1 MLSLQQ
7 GMGLGWVATALC
19 IECYH
24 HFLSNGLPVAEETQ
38 LKQEDVKFVEGNGAW
53 VKNADSSIICLD
65 GYRVLS
71 SFSI

>member
-1 MLSLQQ
+1 
-7 GMGLGWVATALC
+7 
-19 IECYH
+19 
-24 HFLSNGLPVAEETQ
+24 VAEKTQ

-53 VKNADSSIICLD
+53 VKNADGSIICLD